1 MPVRTV
7 TSAVRTGGRLLWQVL
22 QEFLNDNCPQMA
34 GALSFYTLFSLP
46 PLLVLVIMMITPFID
61 PQEAIT
67 RFQSEISAFLGPGG
81 AAQVQMLLEHVRRPG
96 EGNPLAATLGV
107 LAFLFGATA
116 AFVQL
121 QNALNTAW
129 QVGPNPKRGD
139 IKNFL
144 LKRVLSFAMIL
155 SIGFLLLISLV
166 LSALLSAFGDVV
178 EFFTPEPLT
187 GPILSAINAGVSFA
201 VITFLFAVMFKF
213 LPDAIVAWR
222 DALAGG
228 AVTAL
233 LFTLGKTGIGLYL
246 GRTDPGSV
254 YGAAGSLAVVLI
266 WIYYSSMILLW
277 GAEFTQVWARTRG
290 VPIRPVSG
298 AVRIVQQQERV
309 DGEPTAPVKR

>member
-7 TSAVRTGGRLLWQVL
+7 TSAFGAGGRMLWQVL
-22 QEFLNDNCPQMA
+22 QEFLGDNCPQMA

-46 PLLVLVIMMITPFID
+46 PLLVLIIMMTAPFVD
-61 PQEAIT
+61 PVEAMAQ
-67 RFQSEISAFLGPGG
+67 FQGEIRTFLGPAG
-81 AAQVQMLLEHVRRPG
+81 AAQVETLLEHVRRPG
-96 EGNPLAATLGV
+96 EGNPIAAALGI

-116 AFVQL
+116 AFAQL

-129 QVGPNPKRGD
+129 RVGPDPKRGD

-166 LSALLSAFGDVV
+166 LSALLTAFGNVV
-178 EFFTPEPLT
+178 ESFTPDPVT

-201 VITFLFAVMFKF
+201 VITLLFAAMFKF

-222 DALAGG
+222 HALAGG

-233 LFTLGKTGIGLYL
+233 LFTFGKTGIALYL

-277 GAEFTQVWARTRG
+277 GAEFTQVWARSRG
-290 VPIRPVSG
+290 VPIRPVPG
-298 AVRIVQQQERV
+298 AVRIVLKRERV
-309 DGEPTAPVKR
+309 DGEPATRQ